1 MTHLERNEGGLD
13 AGMHHA
19 TRIVFGV
26 RAYSH
31 TGMSVRARV
40 SVRVSLSLS
49 IGHEREFELVC
60 VLV

>member
-19 TRIVFGV
+19 TGIVLGV

-31 TGMSVRARV
+31 MGMSVRARV
-40 SVRVSLSLS
+40 SVS
-49 IGHEREFELVC
+49 IGHEREFELAC

>member
-1 MTHLERNEGGLD
+1 MTHLEWHKGGLD

-19 TRIVFGV
+19 TRIVLGV

-31 TGMSVRARV
+31 MGMSVRARI
-40 SVRVSLSLS
+40 SLSLS
-49 IGHEREFELVC
+49 IAHECEFELVC